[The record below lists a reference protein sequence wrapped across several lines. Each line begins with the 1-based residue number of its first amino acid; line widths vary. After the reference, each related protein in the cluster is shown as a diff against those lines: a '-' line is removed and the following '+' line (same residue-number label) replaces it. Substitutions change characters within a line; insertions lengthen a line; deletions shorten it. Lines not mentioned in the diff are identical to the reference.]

1 MKKQV
6 EKCSLKK
13 THAKNIGVKTV
24 EKKILTLRDFTPF
37 KVQKMQQVQQA
48 TDAARTASTTKVN
61 FIYNSP
67 GVTKLYF
74 KHFISWIPP
83 SKAVTK
89 RFYKMELLQL
99 Y

>member
-13 THAKNIGVKTV
+13 THANNIGVKTV
-24 EKKILTLRDFTPF
+24 EKKNNNFERFYAF
-37 KVQKMQQVQQA
+37 KVQKMQPVQQA
-48 TDAARTASTTKVN
+48 TDAARTASTTQVN

-67 GVTKLYF
+67 VVTKVYF

-83 SKAVTK
+83 SKAATK

-99 Y
+99 D